1 MSNIEE
7 REWNEDKAQTFASI
21 YLLHQMDEGAQIP
34 IILDKNYQ
42 FLEPL
47 LEQLHSKGYIRIEES
62 AYCLSEHGEEVL
74 KRFYGRYRE
83 YLRLYDIF
91 SAIDLETGEFA
102 FAKYF
107 DFESDETWY
116 AYLENERWADLRIA
130 VARLKKMDAHEI
142 VFMSFLN
149 EGRFGANE
157 NGWQFDLILGS
168 IWQEIREICRN
179 ALTAEDIGSKERL
192 VELTREGSQL
202 MAQLLEHEQKL
213 QKWQQEQQGG
223 ELAGE
228 ETEEIMEYEEY
239 SRDPFYLSPLWTA
252 PLFFL

>member
-1 MSNIEE
+1 MPNIEE
-7 REWNEDKAQTFASI
+7 REWDEEKAKTFASI

-34 IILDKNYQ
+34 IILDQNYQ

-47 LEQLHSKGYIRIEES
+47 LEKLHSKDYIRIEGGH
-62 AYCLSEHGEEVL
+62 YCLAEHGEEVL

-91 SAIDLETGEFA
+91 SAVNLQTGEFA

-107 DFESDETWY
+107 DFESDEAWY
-116 AYLENERWADLRIA
+116 AYLEDERWADLRIA

-179 ALTAEDIGSKERL
+179 ALTIGDIGTRERL
-192 VELTREGSQL
+192 IELTRKGSQL
-202 MAQLLEHEQKL
+202 MVELLQHEQKL
-213 QKWQQEQQGG
+213 QKWEQEQQGSSD
-223 ELAGE
+223 ENDE
-228 ETEEIMEYEEY
+228 EDDVEIIEEY
-239 SRDPFYLSPLWTA
+239 SRDPFYISPLWA
-252 PLFFL
+252 VPLF